1 MTMTAAQRH
10 TGKEA
15 PPLKE
20 DVSATAV
27 YSMGV
32 AERLTGLTARQI
44 RYWEQNGLL
53 APTRTNGG
61 QRMYSEHD
69 VLKLKEIKRLM
80 GEGMTLE
87 RVKAHY
93 ANREARRPRPSMVEP
108 VTPRLSERIP
118 RGGSLYTGGNRAEL
132 ERIMAER
139 KAGK

>member
-1 MTMTAAQRH
+1 MREDA
-10 TGKEA
+10 GNA
-15 PPLKE
+15 P
-20 DVSATAV
+20 V

-53 APTRTNGG
+53 APSRTKGG
-61 QRMYSEHD
+61 QRMYTEGD
-69 VLKLKEIKRLM
+69 ILKLKEVKRLM

-87 RVKAHY
+87 RVKAYY
-93 ANREARRPRPSMVEP
+93 ANREARRARSSVAES
-108 VTPRLSERIP
+108 VVPRLSERIP

-132 ERIMAER
+132 ERIMTER